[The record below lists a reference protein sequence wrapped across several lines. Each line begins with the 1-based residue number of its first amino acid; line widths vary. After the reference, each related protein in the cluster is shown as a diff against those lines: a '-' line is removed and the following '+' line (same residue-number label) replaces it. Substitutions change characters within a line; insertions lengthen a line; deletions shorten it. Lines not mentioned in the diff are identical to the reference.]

1 MPDAEQSEPDGVPP
15 ADGPV
20 FSPYGVASTILA
32 LVAVAA
38 VVLIALIWF
47 DHHDDNDELAYRTD
61 VLQAAADWTS
71 VLINM
76 NAQNVDASLQK
87 LHDGTVGELN
97 ADFDATVQPFRQVV
111 QTLQSN
117 TTGQIQAVA
126 LESVHHDLDTPP
138 GAPPPASPAP
148 LPPAVAA
155 RTDMVLVV
163 ATSVSANA
171 GTQPQTVHWNLRLGV
186 SDVDGKLLISRLESM
201 R

>member
-1 MPDAEQSEPDGVPP
+1 MPDAEQNEPDGGPP
-15 ADGPV
+15 AGGPV
-20 FSPYGVASTILA
+20 FSGYGVASTILA
-32 LVAVAA
+32 LVAVVA
-38 VVLIALIWF
+38 VVLISLIWI

-87 LHDGTVGELN
+87 LRDGTVGELN

-117 TTGQIQAVA
+117 STGQIQAVA
-126 LESVHHDLDTPP
+126 VESVHHDLDTPP

-163 ATSVSANA
+163 ATSVSANPA
-171 GTQPQTVHWNLRLGV
+171 TQPQTVHWNLRLGV

>member
-1 MPDAEQSEPDGVPP
+1 MPDAEQNEPDGVPP
-15 ADGPV
+15 ASGPV
-20 FSPYGVASTILA
+20 FSRYGIASTILA
-32 LVAVAA
+32 LVSVVA
-38 VVLIALIWF
+38 VVLIAVIWF
-47 DHHDDNDELAYRTD
+47 GHRDDNDELAYRTD

-126 LESVHHDLDTPP
+126 VESVHHDLDTPP

-171 GTQPQTVHWNLRLGV
+171 GTPAQTVHWNLRLGV